1 MPFKAEMNSLRLAAA
16 AHHDK
21 TEAARLTRELIRNDP
36 GRIEGRTLTV
46 KKARPMAKHD
56 NFGRSGRDDRSGG
69 WNQW

>member
-46 KKARPMAKHD
+46 KKAKADGKAR
-56 NFGRSGRDDRSGG
+56 
-69 WNQW
+69 